1 MAHAGTDTIK
11 YTMTT
16 PVPLGNPLP
25 ETPVFGST
33 EFIGRTRLAKNLFS
47 RCLRRQSIL
56 LYGGPKLG
64 KTSMLLHL
72 KWLVDRDREASSVT
86 PASLYLDLSDAVT
99 RTQLLVGP
107 WPSPAPIMLLDDC
120 DHLLKENR
128 IDQLPGFINSASL
141 AHAAVWAGG
150 RSWHDFVQDHR
161 WSANVRHAPLAVL
174 LQGEAEELVKGRL
187 TANQTTAVLTAGGTH
202 PYVLKVLAHHML
214 SLHGSPRSAVS
225 TASEHLVPFFEACR
239 QALQQGAEEAL
250 LRHLIQEARGVNP
263 REAAVAVGLP
273 TIKSHADA
281 LCCLGLI
288 SRWNLN
294 EGAMLQANSPI
305 FNDWYLKT
313 VR

>member
-239 QALQQGAEEAL
+239 QALQQGAEESSQASCPGS
-250 LRHLIQEARGVNP
+250 AR
-263 REAAVAVGLP
+263 R
-273 TIKSHADA
+273 
-281 LCCLGLI
+281 
-288 SRWNLN
+288 
-294 EGAMLQANSPI
+294 
-305 FNDWYLKT
+305 
-313 VR
+313 